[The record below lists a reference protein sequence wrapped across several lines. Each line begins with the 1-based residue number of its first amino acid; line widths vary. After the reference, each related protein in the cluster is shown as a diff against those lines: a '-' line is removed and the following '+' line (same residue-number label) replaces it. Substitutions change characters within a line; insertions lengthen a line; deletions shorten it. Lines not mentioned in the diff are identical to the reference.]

1 MKSDGGII
9 SALRA
14 SAGGTGRLGLVALAA
29 LVVCLMVGA
38 VLAWPLI
45 SPPPLPTVGDD
56 VQALSDAER
65 TRRQARFETGLR
77 LAKDRVANRS
87 PFFPKRVA
95 PPPAPPAPLTYGGP
109 ALSAMINDTAWFGT
123 GFDTIRL
130 RPGDPEVDGL
140 EVIELR
146 PPWDAVVRWR
156 GGEFTVTLFNRSP
169 AVLTGALDAMRSGA
183 VFPAPAPPAPPVPA
197 EASRPSSTNGSG
209 AAQPSGA
216 DKPADPKPE
225 DPKTPP
231 AQPAEPAP
239 SQPANPGSEPAPEP
253 QPQPEPEPE
262 PEPEPMQ
269 APEPDQ
275 RLPAAQTHAHQPRDG
290 VNGTA

>member
-14 SAGGTGRLGLVALAA
+14 SAAGPGRLGLAALAA
-29 LVVCLMVGA
+29 ALVCVLVGVA
-38 VLAWPLI
+38 LAWPLI
-45 SPPPLPTVGDD
+45 RPPTVPAVGDD
-56 VQALSDAER
+56 VQAISEAER
-65 TRRQARFETGLR
+65 VRRQARFETGLR
-77 LAKDRVANRS
+77 LAKDRVNARS

-109 ALSAMINDTAWFGT
+109 PLTAMINDTAWFGT

-130 RPGDPEVDGL
+130 RPGDPAVDGL

-146 PPWDAVVRWR
+146 PPWDAIVRWR

-183 VFPAPAPPAPPVPA
+183 IFPSPAWPSPAPPLPPVPA
-197 EASRPSSTNGSG
+197 EASRPTSANGG
-209 AAQPSGA
+209 AAPPSGG
-216 DKPADPKPE
+216 DKPPAPKPE
-225 DPKTPP
+225 EPKPPP
-231 AQPAEPAP
+231 APPAEPPPSPPASPGAEPAP
-239 SQPANPGSEPAPEP
+239 DP

-262 PEPEPMQ
+262 PMQSPDPE
-269 APEPDQ
+269 Q
-275 RLPAAQTHAHQPRDG
+275 RKPAAQDHARTDPVSG
-290 VNGTA
+290 PVSG

>member
-56 VQALSDAER
+56 VQVLSDAER

-183 VFPAPAPPAPPVPA
+183 VFPAPAPPTPTPPVPA

-209 AAQPSGA
+209 AAQPSSG
-216 DKPADPKPE
+216 DKPADPK
-225 DPKTPP
+225 
-231 AQPAEPAP
+231 PAEPAP

-253 QPQPEPEPE
+253 QPEPDPE

-275 RLPAAQTHAHQPRDG
+275 RTPAAQTHAHQTRDG
-290 VNGTA
+290 VSRTA